1 MPGNGFAV
9 NICSRLPPVL
19 GVASRSISA
28 LGWQITNLEGAK
40 LDLEQY
46 KPKHTV
52 QKWGWAVA
60 IFSLFGVLTGIT
72 TGMLDLTVFYLVALG
87 IGSYLVASPKPQEYF
102 EKRSQ
107 DKAAAAESAIQ
118 SALRDL
124 ENATGVEA
132 FIAYE
137 NLERLVDKAGP
148 SYPKQLS
155 ELLASINFDHSRVE
169 SKYLGSLVNLNA
181 GMFGHPE
188 RRTIRI
194 YQQWVVAGDMGYD
207 FDVST
212 RGSVTV
218 DGSIQLD
225 KNNNKV
231 DMRTATMQLATQDW
245 SHAFKILPD
254 EADEA
259 RRILNQLAAL
269 VEEMKP
275 KVLTAVDMKKA
286 MEELLDSSAKSP
298 AEKLEELSNLRYQR
312 LLTDQEFEAAK
323 TKILGI

>member
-1 MPGNGFAV
+1 M
-9 NICSRLPPVL
+9 
-19 GVASRSISA
+19 
-28 LGWQITNLEGAK
+28 
-40 LDLEQY
+40 DLEKY
-46 KPKHTV
+46 KPKHAV

-60 IFSLFGVLTGIT
+60 VFSLFGILSGIT
-72 TGMLDLTVFYLVALG
+72 TGMLELTVFYLVTLG

-102 EKRSQ
+102 EKRSL
-107 DKAAAAESAIQ
+107 DKATAAESAIQ

-155 ELLASINFDHSRVE
+155 EVLASINFDDSRVE
-169 SKYLGSLVNLNA
+169 SKYLGSLVNA
-181 GMFGHPE
+181 SVGMFGNPD

-194 YQQWVVAGDMGYD
+194 YQQWVVAGDLGYD

-212 RGSVTV
+212 RGNVTV

-245 SHAFKILPD
+245 SHAFKILPN

-259 RRILNQLAAL
+259 RRILNQLSAL
-269 VEEMKP
+269 VDEMKP
-275 KVLTAVDMKKA
+275 KVLTASDVKEA
-286 MEELLDSSAKSP
+286 MEKLLESSAKSP

-312 LLTDQEFEAAK
+312 LLTDQEFQNAK
-323 TKILGI
+323 AKILDI

>member
-1 MPGNGFAV
+1 
-9 NICSRLPPVL
+9 
-19 GVASRSISA
+19 
-28 LGWQITNLEGAK
+28 LEKGK
-40 LDLEQY
+40 S
-46 KPKHTV
+46 KPKHPI
-52 QKWGWAVA
+52 QKWGLAIA
-60 IFSLFGVLTGIT
+60 IFSFFGVLTGIT
-72 TGMLDLTVFYLVALG
+72 TGMIDLTVFYLVSLG

-102 EKRSQ
+102 EKRSK

-124 ENATGVEA
+124 EMATGVRA

-137 NLERLVDKAGP
+137 NLERLVDKAGTG
-148 SYPKQLS
+148 YPKQLS
-155 ELLASINFDHSRVE
+155 ELLASINFDQSRVE

-181 GMFGHPE
+181 GMFGHPD
-188 RRTIRI
+188 RKTIRV

-231 DMRTATMQLATQDW
+231 DMRTASMQLATQDW

-254 EADEA
+254 QADEA